1 MPINGAALNTSGE
14 IRIKGSSVP
23 ADDATSTDGLFYC
36 VHGDAPFDDANLP
49 AQTTNF
55 SLNTLNGLVAS
66 LPVKPNYSAGAT
78 DRGLNECR
86 GAMPQDSGGGG
97 GGPGQ

>member
-1 MPINGAALNTSGE
+1 MPVTGAALTTTGIDTK
-14 IRIKGSSVP
+14 IRGSSVP
-23 ADDATSTDGLFYC
+23 ADGASVTDGLFYA

-55 SLNTLNGLVAS
+55 SLNTLNGLVNS
-66 LPVKPNYSAGAT
+66 LEVKPNYSAGAT
-78 DRGLNECR
+78 NRGLYECR
-86 GAMPQDSGGGG
+86 GCMAQDD

>member
-1 MPINGAALNTSGE
+1 MPINGAALNNSGP

-23 ADDATSTDGLFYC
+23 ADDQTYTDGLFYC

-66 LPVKPNYSAGAT
+66 LPVKPNYSAGST

-86 GAMPQDSGGGG
+86 GAMPQDD

>member
-1 MPINGAALNTSGE
+1 MPVNGAALNNSGP
-14 IRIKGSSVP
+14 ISIKGSSVP
-23 ADDATSTDGLFYC
+23 ADDATNTDGLFYC

-49 AQTTNF
+49 AQSTNF

-66 LPVKPNYSAGAT
+66 LPVKPNYSAGST

-86 GAMPQDSGGGG
+86 GAMAQDSGG
-97 GGPGQ
+97 PGQ

>member
-1 MPINGAALNTSGE
+1 MPVNGAALNNSGP
-14 IRIKGSSVP
+14 ISIKGSSVP
-23 ADDATSTDGLFYC
+23 ADDQTYTDGLFYC

-49 AQTTNF
+49 AQSTNF

-66 LPVKPNYSAGAT
+66 LPVKPNYSAGST

-86 GAMPQDSGGGG
+86 GAMPQDD

>member
-1 MPINGAALNTSGE
+1 
-14 IRIKGSSVP
+14 
-23 ADDATSTDGLFYC
+23 
-36 VHGDAPFDDANLP
+36 
-49 AQTTNF
+49 
-55 SLNTLNGLVAS
+55 LVAS
-66 LPVKPNYSAGAT
+66 LPVKPNYTAGAT